1 MLQSDVPHTSG
12 LLNSTETE
20 QDLLGVPSSAE
31 VWLLALV
38 VAMLAPFGDV
48 FAHGQHARSRDSRGK
63 LSSLR
68 GLQLGYG
75 QGRARESR
83 GEEISPRLAVCVLWP
98 AKVEG
103 FILCRD

>member
-20 QDLLGVPSSAE
+20 QDLLGVPSSAG

-48 FAHGQHARSRDSRGK
+48 FAHGQHARSRDSRSK

-75 QGRARESR
+75 
-83 GEEISPRLAVCVLWP
+83 
-98 AKVEG
+98 
-103 FILCRD
+103 